1 MKSLIRY
8 VDEAN
13 IKNKRVILR
22 CDFNVPVSDGKI
34 IDNSRIIRSLE
45 TINLLLKNNNGL
57 ILMSHMG
64 RVKTQEDKPKTTLKV
79 VAKELSRLLNKEVKF
94 LAEPVGMETLKV
106 CKSLRN
112 GEVVLIENTRYCDV
126 PERLESNND
135 LNLAKYWASLADVFV
150 VDAFGS
156 LHRNHASVAG
166 ISNYLPT
173 YVGLLVKEEINNLN
187 PVVFNIKRPF
197 TVFMGG
203 GKVDDKLQYIKSLLK
218 KCDKLL
224 VGGGIANSFLY
235 ACGYDIG
242 ESLCTSDEITLE
254 EIRDLIREYKDKIIM
269 PIDFVMEDTKILDL
283 GERTVAKYTKYFEE
297 SKSIFINGTCGKFEE
312 PGYAVGTKALFSAL
326 EKINAVKIAGGGD
339 TLNAINEFGLSENFT
354 FLSSGG
360 GASLEYISYNNLAAL
375 DYINTNSG
383 KNRQE

>member
-1 MKSLIRY
+1 MIHY

-22 CDFNVPVSDGKI
+22 CDFNVPISDGKI
-34 IDNSRIIRSLE
+34 IDNSRIIRSLG
-45 TINLLLKNNNGL
+45 TINLLLKGNNSL
-57 ILMSHMG
+57 ILMSHLG
-64 RVKTQEDKPKTTLKV
+64 RVTTQEDKAKNSLRV
-79 VAKELSRLLNKEVKF
+79 VAKELSRLLNREVKF
-94 LAEPVGMETLKV
+94 LEEPASMNTLKT
-106 CKSLRN
+106 CKSLKN
-112 GEVVLIENTRYCDV
+112 GQIALIENTRYCDV

-173 YVGLLVKEEINNLN
+173 YIGLLVKEEINNLN

-203 GKVDDKLQYIKSLLK
+203 GKVDDKLKYIKSLLK

-242 ESLCTSDEITLE
+242 ESLCTSDEITLD

-269 PIDFVMEDTKILDL
+269 PIDFVIEDTKILDL
-283 GERTVAKYTKYFEE
+283 GERTINKYTKYFEE

-312 PGYAVGTKALFSAL
+312 PGYAVGTKNLFASLKNIDA
-326 EKINAVKIAGGGD
+326 IKIAGGGD
-339 TLNAINEFGLSENFT
+339 TLNAINEFGLSDNFT

-375 DYINTNSG
+375 DYINKNSD
-383 KNRQE
+383 KYRQK